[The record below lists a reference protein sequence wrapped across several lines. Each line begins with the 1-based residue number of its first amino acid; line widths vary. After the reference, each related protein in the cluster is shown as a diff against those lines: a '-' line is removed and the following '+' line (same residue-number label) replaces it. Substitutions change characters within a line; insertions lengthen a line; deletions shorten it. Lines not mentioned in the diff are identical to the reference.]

1 MALLAISNENELTTN
16 NNEKTETTTSSTSIT
31 KPLLLSIYKP
41 NTGLQT
47 RLEMSETL
55 LKKYTTSSS
64 LEQAQKHWDAQF
76 TKSSTE
82 CTHKFRQGTCPMSS
96 KNNNANLSS
105 SNICELGLRTR
116 RYYILAGAVLAVW
129 SRVEQALATLKGS
142 SQYRLQII
150 RVKTNDNRKIIGCVI
165 PSQCL
170 RQIDELLISLS
181 TECHVVNTE
190 TAAAEAVAAAS
201 AEVMTM
207 EEEAVKQ
214 SIEDNNNNSNNLL
227 AENSIL
233 NSFSSNNEILNYDLF
248 T

>member
-1 MALLAISNENELTTN
+1 MALLAISNENELTTTN

-96 KNNNANLSS
+96 KNNNANVNLSS

-170 RQIDELLISLS
+170 RQIDELLVSLS

-190 TAAAEAVAAAS
+190 AVAAS

-207 EEEAVKQ
+207 EEEEEAVKQ